1 MSTIQNL
8 KNFIRHGKQA
18 RVVDPPRDLPTTNI
32 SPVHAQHQK
41 HQGYGVGE
49 PNAAYEHH
57 LQLQHPAE
65 QPMDGAYSVGATD
78 NRNVAA
84 QAGAAAAQAQGKQQ
98 KVQAAG
104 REAEIQQIVAEERE
118 KQGKLP
124 KYPGLERYHLVAKMG
139 DGAFSNVY
147 RAKDTQQ
154 GGEVAIKVVRKFE
167 MNSNQVCPTV
177 GTTHFAFLFLL
188 PARCHHYASHPPTLG
203 SDIGRRSPPS
213 GLQKAA

>member
-18 RVVDPPRDLPTTNI
+18 RVVDPPTTNI

-41 HQGYGVGE
+41 HQGYGVSE
-49 PNAAYEHH
+49 PSPAHQH
-57 LQLQHPAE
+57 QQQQQQHPAE
-65 QPMDGAYSVGATD
+65 KSIDGTYSIGAVD
-78 NRNVAA
+78 NRNIAVQAA
-84 QAGAAAAQAQGKQQ
+84 VAAAQAQGKQQ
-98 KVQAAG
+98 KVQAGG
-104 REAEIQQIVAEERE
+104 READIQQIVAEERE

-124 KYPGLERYHLVAKMG
+124 QYPGLERYHLVAKMG

-147 RAKDTQQ
+147 RAKDIQQ

-177 GTTHFAFLFLL
+177 GTYALL
-188 PARCHHYASHPPTLG
+188 LSFPSSCPRL
-203 SDIGRRSPPS
+203 SP
-213 GLQKAA
+213 L

>member
-18 RVVDPPRDLPTTNI
+18 RAVDPPRDHPTTNL
-32 SPVHAQHQK
+32 SPVNAQQQK
-41 HQGYGVGE
+41 HQGYGISE
-49 PNAAYEHH
+49 PNVAHH
-57 LQLQHPAE
+57 QQQQYDAP
-65 QPMDGAYSVGATD
+65 PMDGGYSVGAMD

-84 QAGAAAAQAQGKQQ
+84 QAGGAAAQAQGKQQ
-98 KVQAAG
+98 KLQNGG
-104 REAEIQQIVAEERE
+104 READLQAIVAEERE

-124 KYPGLERYHLVAKMG
+124 KYPGLERYRLVEKMG

-147 RAKDTQQ
+147 RAKDTQH

-167 MNSNQVCPTV
+167 MNSNQVCAAV
-177 GTTHFAFLFLL
+177 GTMKFPSLVL
-188 PARCHHYASHPPTLG
+188 PLVANYGRHLPTLG
-203 SDIGRRSPPS
+203 SYIGRRSPTP

>member
-18 RVVDPPRDLPTTNI
+18 RGVDPPRDHPTTNV

-41 HQGYGVGE
+41 YQGYAISE
-49 PNAAYEHH
+49 PHAPRAPH
-57 LQLQHPAE
+57 QQHQHQHQHQHADE
-65 QPMDGAYSVGATD
+65 AMDGGYSVGALD
-78 NRNVAA
+78 NRNMAA
-84 QAGAAAAQAQGKQQ
+84 QAGGAAAQAQGKQQ
-98 KVQAAG
+98 TLQTGG

-124 KYPGLERYHLVAKMG
+124 RYPGLERYQLVEKMG

-147 RAKDTQQ
+147 RAKDLHH

-167 MNSNQVCPTV
+167 MNSNQVCPHGRDHEPFLSFSCPLSLRCKTPANF
-177 GTTHFAFLFLL
+177 GT
-188 PARCHHYASHPPTLG
+188 
-203 SDIGRRSPPS
+203 
-213 GLQKAA
+213 

>member
-18 RVVDPPRDLPTTNI
+18 RVVEPPRDHPTTNI
-32 SPVHAQHQK
+32 SPVHVQHQK
-41 HQGYGVGE
+41 HQGYGVSE
-49 PNAAYEHH
+49 PNAAYQH
-57 LQLQHPAE
+57 QQQHPAE
-65 QPMDGAYSVGATD
+65 QPMDGTYSVGAID
-78 NRNVAA
+78 NQNLAA

-98 KVQAAG
+98 KVHAGG

-118 KQGKLP
+118 KQGQLP
-124 KYPGLERYHLVAKMG
+124 KHPGLERYHLVAKMG

-177 GTTHFAFLFLL
+177 GTTHFAFLSFFLPVATAMQVNPRQL
-188 PARCHHYASHPPTLG
+188 
-203 SDIGRRSPPS
+203 
-213 GLQKAA
+213 

>member
-41 HQGYGVGE
+41 HQGYGVSE

-57 LQLQHPAE
+57 LPLQHPAE
-65 QPMDGAYSVGATD
+65 QPMDGVYSVGAVD

-84 QAGAAAAQAQGKQQ
+84 QAAAVAATAAAQAQGKQQ
-98 KVQAAG
+98 KVQAGG

-167 MNSNQVCPTV
+167 MNSNQVCPTA
-177 GTTHFAFLFLL
+177 GDYAFLLSFLSSRPVVTTMQVTRQL
-188 PARCHHYASHPPTLG
+188 
-203 SDIGRRSPPS
+203 
-213 GLQKAA
+213 

>member
-18 RVVDPPRDLPTTNI
+18 RVVDPPTTNI

-41 HQGYGVGE
+41 HQGYGASE
-49 PNAAYEHH
+49 PSAPHQH
-57 LQLQHPAE
+57 QQHQQHPAE
-65 QPMDGAYSVGATD
+65 KLIDGTYSVGAVD

-84 QAGAAAAQAQGKQQ
+84 QAAAAAVQAQAKQQ
-98 KVQAAG
+98 KVQAGG

-124 KYPGLERYHLVAKMG
+124 QYPGLERYRLVTKMG

-177 GTTHFAFLFLL
+177 GTYALL
-188 PARCHHYASHPPTLG
+188 LSFPSPYPVCHHYEK
-203 SDIGRRSPPS
+203 SP
-213 GLQKAA
+213 ANFWI